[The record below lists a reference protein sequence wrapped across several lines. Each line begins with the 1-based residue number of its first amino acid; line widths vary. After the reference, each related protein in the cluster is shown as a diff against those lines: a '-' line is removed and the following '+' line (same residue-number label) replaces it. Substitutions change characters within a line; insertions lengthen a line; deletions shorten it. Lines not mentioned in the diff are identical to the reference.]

1 VRYVLVSLAMLLAL
15 AGCGGGSSKESS
27 GSADQPA
34 KITVQDTAGA
44 PSAFAAYGVKK
55 GFFKKRGLDVT
66 VEPVQGGAAVVP
78 AVLAG
83 KVDIGGSNLVTI
95 LLGAS
100 KKLPLKII
108 APGTFAQRSPKGDFS
123 AILVSKKS
131 GIKSVK
137 DLEGKTIAVN
147 ALKNVAEVTGKAS
160 LEKQGVDVSTIK
172 LAEVDF
178 PDMVPALEQG
188 RVDAAVVIEPFVSQG
203 LAAGDRA
210 IDRPYVGTKPGLQIG
225 CYFTS
230 EKYAQQ
236 NPEVVK
242 SFHEGVADTAA
253 AIKEDPASFRTFLAQ
268 ASKIPPAAAKKSV
281 LPAWQADSDPA
292 SLALIGSLM
301 EKYGIV
307 SAKPDTSQVLDE
319 R

>member
-1 VRYVLVSLAMLLAL
+1 MRFLFVLLGMTLLL
-15 AGCGGGSSKESS
+15 AGCGGGSKESGG
-27 GSADQPA
+27 GSDGPA

-78 AVLAG
+78 AVLSG

-108 APGTFAQRSPKGDFS
+108 APGTYASKNPKGDFS
-123 AILVSKKS
+123 GILVSKKS
-131 GIKSVK
+131 DIRTAS
-137 DLEGKTIAVN
+137 DLEGKTLAVN
-147 ALKNVAEVTGKAS
+147 ALKNVAEVTAKAS
-160 LEKQGVDVSTIK
+160 LAKQGVDVSSLK

-178 PDMVPALEQG
+178 PDMIPALEQG

-203 LAAGDRA
+203 LAAGDRV

-230 EKYAQQ
+230 DKYLQA
-236 NPEVVK
+236 NGDVVK
-242 SFHEGVADTAA
+242 RFHQGVADTAA
-253 AIKEDPASFRTFLAQ
+253 EVKKDPAAFRTFLAQ

-292 SLALIGSLM
+292 SLDLLASQM
-301 EKYGIV
+301 ARFGIV
-307 SAKPDTSQVLDE
+307 KGKPDTSELLQE
-319 R
+319 K

>member
-1 VRYVLVSLAMLLAL
+1 VRPVLAIFVIAL
-15 AGCGGGSSKESS
+15 AIVGCGGGSKES
-27 GSADQPA
+27 GGTADQPA

-78 AVLAG
+78 AVLSG

-108 APGTFAQRSPKGDFS
+108 APGTFAQRNPKGDFS

-131 GIKSVK
+131 DIHAVK

-147 ALKNVAEVTGKAS
+147 ALKNVAEVTAKAS

-172 LAEVDF
+172 LAEIDF
-178 PDMVPALEQG
+178 PDMVPALQQG

-203 LAAGDRA
+203 LAAGDRP

-230 EKYAQQ
+230 DKYLKQ
-236 NPEVVK
+236 NPDLAK
-242 SFHEGVADTAA
+242 KFHEGVADTAA
-253 AIKEDPASFRTFLAQ
+253 EIKRDPASFRTFLAQ

-292 SLALIGSLM
+292 SLDLIASLM
-301 EKYGIV
+301 AKYGV
-307 SAKPDTSQVLDE
+307 VKAKPDTAGVLE
-319 R
+319 EK

>member
-1 VRYVLVSLAMLLAL
+1 MRFVCVLLGLMLVL
-15 AGCGGGSSKESS
+15 AGCGGGSKESGGS
-27 GSADQPA
+27 GSKPA

-78 AVLAG
+78 AVLSG

-108 APGTFAQRSPKGDFS
+108 APGTYASKNPKGDFS
-123 AILVSKKS
+123 GILVSKKS
-131 GIKSVK
+131 DIRTVS
-137 DLEGKTIAVN
+137 DLQGKTLAVN
-147 ALKNVAEVTGKAS
+147 ALKNVAEVTAKAS
-160 LEKQGVDVSTIK
+160 LAKQGVDVSSLK

-178 PDMVPALEQG
+178 PDMIPALEQG

-203 LAAGDRA
+203 LAAGDRV

-230 EKYAQQ
+230 DKYLQA
-236 NPEVVK
+236 NGDVVK
-242 SFHEGVADTAA
+242 RFHEGVADTAA
-253 AIKEDPASFRTFLAQ
+253 EVKKDPAAFRTFLAQ

-292 SLALIGSLM
+292 SLDLLASQM
-301 EKYGIV
+301 ARYGIV
-307 SAKPDTSQVLDE
+307 KGKPDTSQLLQE
-319 R
+319 K

>member
-1 VRYVLVSLAMLLAL
+1 MRPVLAIGAIAL
-15 AGCGGGSSKESS
+15 VFAGCGGGSKESG
-27 GSADQPA
+27 GSSDEPA

-55 GFFKKRGLDVT
+55 GFFKKQGLDVK

-78 AVLAG
+78 GVLAG
-83 KVDIGGSNLVTI
+83 KVDIGGSNLVTV
-95 LLGAS
+95 LLASS

-108 APGTFAQRSPKGDFS
+108 APGTFAQKNPKGDFS
-123 AILVSKKS
+123 AILVSKDS
-131 GIKSVK
+131 DIRSVK
-137 DLEGKTIAVN
+137 DLAGKTLAVN

-203 LAAGDRA
+203 LAAGDRV

-230 EKYAQQ
+230 DKYLKE
-236 NPEVVK
+236 NPEVVQN
-242 SFHEGVADTAA
+242 FHKGVAATAA
-253 AIKEDPASFRTFLAQ
+253 AIKQDPASFRTFLAE

-292 SLALIGSLM
+292 SLELIATLM
-301 EKYGIV
+301 AKYGIV
-307 SAKPDTSQVLDE
+307 SSKPDTSQVLE
-319 R
+319 EK